1 MTWAVCASSCDYS
14 SNKVAIAAST
24 SLNGDTLAIAAGPH
38 PDHDFVLL
46 CLSAINRAGETISTP
61 EGTWDNGD

>member
-1 MTWAVCASSCDYS
+1 MTRAVCASSCNYS
-14 SNKVAIAAST
+14 SIRVTIAALT
-24 SLNGDTLAIAAGPH
+24 SLNGDTLGIAAGTH

-46 CLSAINRAGETISTP
+46 CLSAVNRAGETISTP